1 VKLIAKMFILIVF
14 SLTGYA
20 SGNPFELSKSQIVRL
35 YDAIKQTD
43 TENISVDITLYRK
56 IIFSPEE
63 SQKRMRR
70 VSDTLQKLKQIRG
83 DSGVLTVEM
92 LGYNSPI
99 NEYEVMTE
107 ERIRFNGLETLQNDV
122 SYYAS
127 GEREKVKRKVSKIKN
142 GKDLYHIDDIHK
154 ELIID
159 TKGMKVTPEY
169 DLLSYGK
176 VHFNSKIVRDVS
188 SNYIKKNVDK
198 KTSTPS
204 LSEFSYVG
212 QATVN
217 GSLTD
222 QIVCYNNRLEQAQYY
237 INVDPNDW
245 SKCYAISW
253 INSKTGQLSKSVQ
266 YLDFF
271 KPNGCEYLFPR
282 QTIVTYYDD
291 LGKKLKC
298 EIVDIKSASFKVSHE
313 PEAFKAK
320 HFKRFKTDDFEV
332 LDNRI
337 DPPLKLKPKDF
348 FIK

>member
-1 VKLIAKMFILIVF
+1 MKLIVKMFILIVF

-35 YDAIKQTD
+35 YDAVKQTD
-43 TENISVDITLYRK
+43 TEFISVDITLYRK

-63 SQKRMRR
+63 TQKHMDGI
-70 VSDTLQKLKQIRG
+70 SNTLQKVKQIRG
-83 DSGVLTVEM
+83 DSGVLTVEL
-92 LGYNSPI
+92 LGYYSPI
-99 NEYEVMTE
+99 NQYEIMSE
-107 ERIRFNGLETLQNDV
+107 ERIRFNGLETLQNDI

-127 GEREKVKRKVSKIKN
+127 GERKKVKMKISKIKN
-142 GKDLYHIDDIHK
+142 DEGLYNVDDVRK
-154 ELIID
+154 RLTID
-159 TKGMKVTPEY
+159 TKGMNVTPEY

-176 VHFNSKIVRDVS
+176 VHFNSKIVSDIY
-188 SNYIKKNVDK
+188 SNYIKKDMVP

-204 LSEFSYVG
+204 LNEFSYVG

-253 INSKTGQLSKSVQ
+253 INRKTGQLSKSVQ

-271 KPNGCEYLFPR
+271 RPNGCKYLFPR
-282 QTIVTYYDD
+282 QTIVTNYND
-291 LGKKLKC
+291 LGKELKC

-320 HFKRFKTDDFEV
+320 HFKRFKTDGFEI
-332 LDNRI
+332 LDKRF
-337 DPPLKLKPKDF
+337 DSPLKLKPKEF
-348 FIK
+348 FTK